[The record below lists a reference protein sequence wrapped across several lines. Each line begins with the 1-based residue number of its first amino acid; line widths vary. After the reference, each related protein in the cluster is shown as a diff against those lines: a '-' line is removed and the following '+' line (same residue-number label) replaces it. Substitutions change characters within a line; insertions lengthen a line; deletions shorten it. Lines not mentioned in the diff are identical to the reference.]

1 MESFHLPVWVLVS
14 LASFLGA
21 LPFGIVNLN
30 VVETTLRKTTKEGI
44 LMSAGATLT
53 EFLHAFVAIQCAAY
67 FSHNFE
73 DNPYTQITVFVVFF
87 TLGLFF
93 FFKKQHPPQRKKRF
107 KVKVTD
113 FSRGMFL
120 SLINPQALPFWL
132 FVITYF
138 TSHKLFT
145 IREDTIPSFLF
156 GVGIGKFMALL
167 IFVAF
172 SLFIRKRMGRIGD
185 FMNKI
190 IGTIFVVLALVQAFI
205 TWL

>member
-1 MESFHLPVWVLVS
+1 MESFHIPVWVLVS

-30 VVETTLRKTTKEGI
+30 VMDTTLRKTSKEGI

-73 DNPYTQITVFVVFF
+73 DNPYIKIAVFVVFLI
-87 TLGLFF
+87 LGLFF
-93 FFKKQHPPQRKKRF
+93 FFKKQRPPQRKKRF
-107 KVKVTD
+107 HVKVTD

-138 TSHKLFT
+138 TSHKWFA
-145 IREDTIPSFLF
+145 IREDTIPSFLL
-156 GVGIGKFMALL
+156 GVGIGKFLALL

-172 SLFIRKRMGRIGD
+172 SLYIRKRMGRLGD

-190 IGTIFVVLALVQAFI
+190 IGTIFLILALVQAMR
-205 TWL
+205 TWM